1 MDQRTVQQ
9 FQFADPVQQQIPG
22 IHILRQVRHTGDET
36 ASELPARRSGTQIH
50 SNVIVPF
57 LQTDLIQLIVGG
69 NGESGIAVR
78 FRSADLSAVQ
88 ESGQPPVG
96 TQSEIAFFLRFG
108 NDLSA
113 DDPGIRNRR
122 ERTADIGKVE
132 RSAGRKFERDPA
144 FRQVTGERK
153 LPGILR
159 RQSAIVKEYKCL
171 CKFRF

>member
-1 MDQRTVQQ
+1 MDQRTIQQ

-36 ASELPARRSGTQIH
+36 ASELPACRPRTQIH
-50 SNVIVPF
+50 SNVIDPL

-69 NGESGIAVR
+69 NGESRIAVR
-78 FRSADLSAVQ
+78 FRGADLSAVQ
-88 ESGQPPVG
+88 KSGQPPVG
-96 TQSEIAFFLRFG
+96 TQPEIAFLLRFG

-113 DDPGIRNRR
+113 NDPRIRNRR
-122 ERTADIGKVE
+122 ERATDIGKVE
-132 RSAGRKFERDPA
+132 RTAGRKFERCPA

-159 RQSAIVKEYKCL
+159 RQSAIVEEYKCL